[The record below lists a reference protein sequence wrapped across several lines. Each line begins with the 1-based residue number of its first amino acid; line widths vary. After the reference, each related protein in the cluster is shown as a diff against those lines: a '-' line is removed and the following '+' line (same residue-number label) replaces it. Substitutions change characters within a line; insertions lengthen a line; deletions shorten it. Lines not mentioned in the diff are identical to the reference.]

1 MTITNSKQR
10 KFGVVLQYLQMGISF
25 LIQLIY
31 TPIMLKILGDNEYG
45 IYNVSNSIISY
56 LSLLSL
62 GFGASYIRFYSI
74 YKKNNDDDGIKSL
87 NGMYLL
93 VFIII
98 GLIALTLGLILSD
111 NVTLFYN
118 GTYSDEELRI
128 AKTLMIFLSINLAI
142 SFPAS
147 VFTSYITSQEKFIW
161 QKAVN
166 MATTILSPVSNI
178 ILLYCGFGSVG
189 MVVVTTC
196 ISIVV
201 MIVNMWFCFKKLNM
215 QVSFNKFD
223 WHLLKDIFIFSI
235 FIAINQI
242 IDQINWQ
249 TDKVILG
256 KVVNGTAVSIYA
268 IASNINSMYINFS
281 TAISSVFTPKINRIV
296 AENKNDVNQKLT
308 DLMIKV
314 GRLQFFVVM
323 LILTGFIFFGKYFIS
338 IWVGSEYLDAY
349 YVALLLICPVTLSL
363 IQNIGIEIRRAKN
376 MHKIVSLFMFAT
388 AILNVGVSIWFAK
401 LWGVIGVA
409 LGTTISLVVNIMVID
424 IYYQTKIKLNIG
436 KFYKN
441 IIFALPSF
449 LIPSICGIIM
459 MVYWQPT
466 SIYLFVLQICIYA
479 IIYCVSVFMI
489 GLNKDEK
496 LKIKTTVNKI
506 LIRKK
511 DKNDNNI

>member
-1 MTITNSKQR
+1 MTITNSNQR

-98 GLIALTLGLILSD
+98 GLIALILGLILSD

-161 QKAVN
+161 QKVVN

-256 KVVNGTAVSIYA
+256 KVVNGTAVSTYA

-281 TAISSVFTPKINRIV
+281 TAISNVFSPEINRIV
-296 AENKNDVNQKLT
+296 VENKEDVNQKLT
-308 DLMIKV
+308 DLMVKV
-314 GRLQFFVVM
+314 GRIQFFVIALV
-323 LILTGFIFFGKYFIS
+323 LTGFIFFGKYFIS
-338 IWVGSEYLDAY
+338 KWVGNEYLDAY
-349 YVALLLICPVTLSL
+349 YVTLLLICPITLSL
-363 IQNIGIEIRRAKN
+363 IQNVGIEIRRAKN
-376 MHKIVSLFMFAT
+376 KHKIISVYMLIT
-388 AILNVGVSIWFAK
+388 AVLNVVISIFFAK

-409 LGTTISLVVNIMVID
+409 LGTTISLIVNIIIID
-424 IYYQTKIKLNIG
+424 IYYQLKIKIHMDQ
-436 KFYKN
+436 FYKS
-441 IIFALPSF
+441 IIMVLPSI
-449 LIPSICGIIM
+449 LVPSIFGILM
-459 MVYWQPT
+459 MVYWKPT
-466 SIYLFVLQICIYA
+466 SFFVFILQVCIYTF
-479 IIYCVSVFMI
+479 IYCASVLCI
-489 GLNKDEK
+489 GLNKNEK
-496 LKIKTTVNKI
+496 MKIKSIIDNV
-506 LIRKK
+506 LSRKK
-511 DKNDNNI
+511 E

>member
-1 MTITNSKQR
+1 
-10 KFGVVLQYLQMGISF
+10 
-25 LIQLIY
+25 
-31 TPIMLKILGDNEYG
+31 
-45 IYNVSNSIISY
+45 
-56 LSLLSL
+56 
-62 GFGASYIRFYSI
+62 
-74 YKKNNDDDGIKSL
+74 
-87 NGMYLL
+87 
-93 VFIII
+93 
-98 GLIALTLGLILSD
+98 
-111 NVTLFYN
+111 
-118 GTYSDEELRI
+118 
-128 AKTLMIFLSINLAI
+128 
-142 SFPAS
+142 
-147 VFTSYITSQEKFIW
+147 
-161 QKAVN
+161 
-166 MATTILSPVSNI
+166 
-178 ILLYCGFGSVG
+178 
-189 MVVVTTC
+189 
-196 ISIVV
+196 
-201 MIVNMWFCFKKLNM
+201 
-215 QVSFNKFD
+215 
-223 WHLLKDIFIFSI
+223 
-235 FIAINQI
+235 
-242 IDQINWQ
+242 
-249 TDKVILG
+249 
-256 KVVNGTAVSIYA
+256 
-268 IASNINSMYINFS
+268 MYINFS

-459 MVYWQPT
+459 MVYWKPT